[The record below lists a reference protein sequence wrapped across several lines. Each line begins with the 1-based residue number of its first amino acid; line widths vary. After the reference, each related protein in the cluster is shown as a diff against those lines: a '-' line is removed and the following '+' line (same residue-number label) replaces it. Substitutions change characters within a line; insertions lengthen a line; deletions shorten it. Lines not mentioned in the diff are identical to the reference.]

1 MTLCY
6 PDIPSMTKLHAT
18 LIIKPGRCLLP
29 ALLCMGL
36 SGCDKA
42 KELSETVKSKADEVS
57 SKMSKTLE
65 NRLKEPAVES
75 DLNALSR
82 LVDHN
87 EDGYVFRKDLD
98 FPTEL
103 KVETVYKRKISGRI
117 FHKSELG
124 QKVEA
129 VNGKETVSAGFNRKA
144 STVIYDIKGSSFEL
158 PSTGEEDAKPEKAP
172 NPFHMAPP
180 LDKPVTFT
188 RGSTG
193 WKVKAGGDFK
203 LMAFGQQLSPVFADL
218 LVENAVLPRPLWF
231 SANRVKIGDEI
242 ELSAAALG
250 MVVSGKAEGKVKLK
264 LKAIDE
270 VNNHPCG
277 VFSIKGEFTRSS
289 FPNLEGRLIDQEVSI
304 ESGELW
310 LSLIY
315 PVILKEK
322 LQTIQTFSPSSGG
335 STVGKGQGT
344 IDTLVVREWQADI
357 PLPPAGP
364 PTQGPAAMPEPAPGE
379 DVAPAQ

>member
-1 MTLCY
+1 MKLCY
-6 PDIPSMTKLHAT
+6 PATTSMTQLQAT
-18 LIIKPGRCLLP
+18 LVLKPGRCLLP
-29 ALLCMGL
+29 VLLCLGL
-36 SGCDKA
+36 SGCDKT
-42 KELSETVKSKADEVS
+42 KELSETVKSKADEVK
-57 SKMSKTLE
+57 SKMSETLE
-65 NRLKEPAVES
+65 NRLKEPAEES
-75 DLNALSR
+75 DLNALEH

-87 EDGYVFRKDLD
+87 EGGYVFRKDLE

-124 QKVEA
+124 QRVEA
-129 VNGKETVSAGFNRKA
+129 VNGKEVVSASFERKA
-144 STVIYDIKGSSFEL
+144 STVIYDIKSSSFEL
-158 PSTGEEDAKPEKAP
+158 PSSGEEDAKPKKAP

-250 MVVSGKAEGKVKLK
+250 MVVSGKAKGTLKLK
-264 LKAIDE
+264 LKEIDE
-270 VNNHPCG
+270 VNGHPCG
-277 VFSIKGEFTRSS
+277 VFSIKGEFTRSN

-310 LSLIY
+310 LSLVY

-322 LQTIQTFSPSSGG
+322 LQTIQTFSLSAGG
-335 STVGKGQGT
+335 NTVGRGQGA
-344 IDTLVVREWQADI
+344 IDTLVVRQWQTDI
-357 PLPPAGP
+357 PLPPVDP
-364 PTQGPAAMPEPAPGE
+364 PA
-379 DVAPAQ
+379 